1 MMEINFSPF
10 PNLHSNRLR
19 LRKISPEDVN
29 EVFAIRSNAE
39 VMRYI
44 PRPLAVTTQDALDH
58 INLVNKGVAEN
69 TSINWAIT
77 LAPNDKLIGMICLIR
92 MQPENFR
99 TEVGYILSP
108 DYHQQGI
115 MDEALKIVIKY
126 AFEELKFHSLEALI
140 DPENTASE
148 QLLVKNNFVKEAHFK
163 EKTFFNG
170 VFLDDVIY
178 SLINSNS
185 ASL

>member
-1 MMEINFSPF
+1 MEINFSPF
-10 PNLHSNRLR
+10 PILHSSRLR

-29 EVFAIRSNAE
+29 EVFALRSNPE

-44 PRPLAVTTQDALDH
+44 PRPMAVTHQDALDH
-58 INLVNKGVAEN
+58 INVVNKGVDEN

-77 LAPNDKLIGMICLIR
+77 LASDDKLIGMICLIR

-115 MDEALKIVIKY
+115 MDEALKTVIKY

-140 DPENTASE
+140 DPENMASE
-148 QLLVKNNFVKEAHFK
+148 QLLLKNNFVKEAHFK
-163 EKTFFNG
+163 EKTFYNG

-178 SLINSNS
+178 SLINNTS
-185 ASL
+185 ATS

>member
-1 MMEINFSPF
+1 MMELNFTPF
-10 PNLHSNRLR
+10 PLINTGRLNLRQVSLD
-19 LRKISPEDVN
+19 DVD
-29 EVFAIRSNAE
+29 EVFALRSNPE

-44 PRPLAVTTQDALDH
+44 PRPLAITQQNAIDH
-58 INLVNKGVAEN
+58 INVINKGVDEN
-69 TSINWAIT
+69 KSIHWAIT
-77 LAPNDKLIGMICLIR
+77 LAKEDKLIGMICILR

-99 TEVGYILSP
+99 TEIGYILDP
-108 DYHQQGI
+108 NYHQQGI
-115 MDEALKIVIKY
+115 MDEALKRVIKY

-148 QLLVKNNFVKEAHFK
+148 RLLIKNNFVKEAHFK
-163 EKTFFNG
+163 EKTFYNG

-185 ASL
+185 ASS